1 MSLAMIW
8 PGMGDATKRKKT
20 LKFLAMTAVI
30 AISVGVGSSLIQ
42 GQLSQNDPLKVCIN
56 DKNTQFVI
64 SATLELYVDNNEY
77 TVNIQTIRRE
87 KVLKLPFGMTL
98 KNQRALVRMSG
109 PNGVMIEDLLPYKG
123 ESEWV
128 EIDSDLITFYA
139 ADHQDQFDRL
149 EIIDDFSGI

>member
-1 MSLAMIW
+1 
-8 PGMGDATKRKKT
+8 MGFVFTISKLDIRESF
-20 LKFLAMTAVI
+20 FLGKV
-30 AISVGVGSSLIQ
+30 
-42 GQLSQNDPLKVCIN
+42 QLED
-56 DKNTQFVI
+56 D
-64 SATLELYVDNNEY
+64 EY
-77 TVNIQTIRRE
+77 TLNIQTIRRD
-87 KVLKLPFGMTL
+87 KVLKLPFGMSL

-109 PNGVMIEDLLPYKG
+109 PNGVVIEDLLPYKG